1 MRLVG
6 VFPRL
11 NRDGKLVIAASSVRA
26 LDYSFL
32 SIFLGVYLTFLEFSA
47 IQAGMVISGIMA
59 GGALSNLVA
68 TWRGDAI
75 GRKRMLVGMSALMV
89 LGGILLPLN
98 GSVAFLVVIGLFAM
112 TTATGGDRTAFV
124 SMDTAI
130 LTETTDGAQRT
141 LVFSWYNL
149 IAFLGRAIGALLIA
163 GPAVLQ
169 SRLDIGEQLSFQI
182 MFGVYAVIAVGGIVL
197 YSRLSPQAEA
207 LPKDR
212 KSPTRSFENDES
224 RKLILKMAG
233 LFSLDAM
240 GGGFII
246 RSFISFWFV
255 NHFGVDLYSIAGIF
269 FAGQMLN
276 AISVSL
282 ATPVANRIG
291 LINTMASS
299 QALSNMF
306 VILMALSGQ
315 LWVAVFFFLVHELC
329 NEMDIPTRQSY
340 TMAIVAPESRTAM
353 ASLSNLGRNIA
364 QTISPSIAGVIAQ
377 VTFLGAPLLLG
388 AGTKLLYNALLYA
401 MFRSYKTPEELVS
414 EAKTEMQGEEADG

>member
-1 MRLVG
+1 MRLAG
-6 VFPRL
+6 VFPKV
-11 NRDGKLVIAASSVRA
+11 NRDGRLVIAASSVRA

-32 SIFLGVYLTFLEFSA
+32 SIFLGVYLTFLDFSA
-47 IQAGMVISGIMA
+47 IQAGIVISGIMA

-68 TWRGDAI
+68 TWRGDTI

-98 GSVAFLVVIGLFAM
+98 SSVAFLVIIGLFAM
-112 TTATGGDRTAFV
+112 TTSTGGDRTAFV
-124 SMDTAI
+124 SLDTAI
-130 LTETTDGAQRT
+130 LTETTDGGQMT

-149 IAFLGRAIGALLIA
+149 VAFLGRAIGALLIA
-163 GPAVLQ
+163 GPALLQ
-169 SRLDIGEQLSFQI
+169 SRFDMGEQLSFQL
-182 MFGVYAVIAVGGIVL
+182 MFGVYAVIAVSGIVL

-207 LPKDR
+207 LPKDQISSSR
-212 KSPTRSFENDES
+212 SPEKDES
-224 RKLILKMAG
+224 KNLILKMAG

-240 GGGFII
+240 GGGFMI

-269 FAGQMLN
+269 FVSQMLN
-276 AISVSL
+276 AISISL
-282 ATPVANRIG
+282 ATPIANRIG
-291 LINTMASS
+291 LINTMAFT

-315 LWVAVFFFLVHELC
+315 LWMAVFFFLVHELC
-329 NEMDIPTRQSY
+329 NDMDIPTRQSY
-340 TMAIVAPESRTAM
+340 TMAIVRPESRTAM

-364 QTISPSIAGVIAQ
+364 QTVSPSIAGVIAQ

-388 AGTKLLYNALLYA
+388 AGTKLIYNGLVFA
-401 MFRSYKTPEELVS
+401 MFRNYKTPEERVS
-414 EAKTEMQGEEADG
+414 EAKTEMKGEEADA

>member
-1 MRLVG
+1 M
-6 VFPRL
+6 

-47 IQAGMVISGIMA
+47 IQAGIVISGIMA

-98 GSVAFLVVIGLFAM
+98 DSVAFLVVIGLFAM

-124 SMDTAI
+124 SLDTAI

-141 LVFSWYNL
+141 LIFSWYNL

-163 GPAVLQ
+163 GPALLQ

-182 MFGVYAVIAVGGIVL
+182 MFGVYAVIAVSGIVL
-197 YSRLSPQAEA
+197 YSRLSPEAEA

-212 KSPTRSFENDES
+212 KSPSRSLENDES
-224 RKLILKMAG
+224 RRLILKMAG
-233 LFSLDAM
+233 LFSLDSM
-240 GGGFII
+240 GGGFML

-255 NHFGVDLYSIAGIF
+255 NHFGVDLYSIAGMF
-269 FAGQMLN
+269 FAGQLLN

-291 LINTMASS
+291 LINTMAFS
-299 QALSNMF
+299 QGLSNTF

-315 LWVAVFFFLVHELC
+315 LWAAVFFFLVHELC

-353 ASLSNLGRNIA
+353 ASFTNLGRNLA
-364 QTISPSIAGVIAQ
+364 QTVSPSIAGVVAQ
-377 VTFLGAPLLLG
+377 VTFLGAPLILG
-388 AGTKLLYNALLYA
+388 AGTKLIYNALLYA
-401 MFRSYKTPEELVS
+401 MFSGYKAPEEMVS
-414 EAKTEMQGEEADG
+414 GADGKMRGEESDA

>member
-6 VFPRL
+6 VFPRV

-182 MFGVYAVIAVGGIVL
+182 MFGVYAVIAVGGALMSGTTAIDQAMATLLEEGAVSSLSYAVRLTAVILTAATALSTVGLPYFSEMVLRQDWRGLRVTIVNLGTVIFLGSVPIVL
-197 YSRLSPQAEA
+197 GVALLSEPIVAVMFERGSFTGLDTAKVAWVQIMYVLQIPFYA
-207 LPKDR
+207 LAHIGMRVLLSMDR
-212 KSPTRSFENDES
+212 GNAIAWISAA
-224 RKLILKMAG
+224 ILLANVVGNYLLMQV
-233 LFSLDAM
+233 M
-240 GGGFII
+240 GA
-246 RSFISFWFV
+246 
-255 NHFGVDLYSIAGIF
+255 AGI
-269 FAGQMLN
+269 
-276 AISVSL
+276 
-282 ATPVANRIG
+282 
-291 LINTMASS
+291 
-299 QALSNMF
+299 ALS
-306 VILMALSGQ
+306 
-315 LWVAVFFFLVHELC
+315 
-329 NEMDIPTRQSY
+329 T
-340 TMAIVAPESRTAM
+340 
-353 ASLSNLGRNIA
+353 
-364 QTISPSIAGVIAQ
+364 SIGY
-377 VTFLGAPLLLG
+377 LLG
-388 AGTKLLYNALLYA
+388 AVLILGCGWRYMK
-401 MFRSYKTPEELVS
+401 
-414 EAKTEMQGEEADG
+414 